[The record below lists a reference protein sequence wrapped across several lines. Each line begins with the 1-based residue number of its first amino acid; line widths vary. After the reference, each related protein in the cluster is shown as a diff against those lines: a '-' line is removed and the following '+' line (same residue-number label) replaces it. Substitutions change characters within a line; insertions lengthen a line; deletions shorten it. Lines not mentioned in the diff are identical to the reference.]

1 MYYILYIFHKNQNIS
16 SQNPLFKLS
25 ITGRLHP
32 GHLVLRGLVLHHVA
46 RLGLRHRGQHLSV
59 GKLQGRAHGLGARTY
74 RGTVEVGVG
83 VGLEHVG
90 TRYVD
95 PKKIWKVG
103 RKNGNASHLVEN
115 LKDCVVFGTSGPSDP
130 VIAPPF
136 EVLGLIMLGRSL
148 VR

>member
-1 MYYILYIFHKNQNIS
+1 M
-16 SQNPLFKLS
+16 
-25 ITGRLHP
+25 
-32 GHLVLRGLVLHHVA
+32 
-46 RLGLRHRGQHLSV
+46 
-59 GKLQGRAHGLGARTY
+59 
-74 RGTVEVGVG
+74 G

-95 PKKIWKVG
+95 PKKIWEVG